1 MILIP
6 LFDQII
12 YPWLDSKG
20 YNIQP
25 LRRMQYGMFLAA
37 VAFFASTLLEFS
49 IQRQPANS
57 ISVAWQIPQIT
68 ILTIAEIFLNVTGLE
83 FAYSQAPHSMQ
94 ALILALFL
102 FMTAIGDGMGAILFV
117 SVFRQLNLCVT
128 MIICALCMLFN
139 LALFSMVARNWK
151 PYQPNNLQRLD
162 NNDNSDDGVES
173 S

>member
-1 MILIP
+1 MPLMLFFPIFWTLYDQQGSVWTLQATHLNCHGLEPEQSGFLNPMEIMILIP

-68 ILTIAEIFLNVTGLE
+68 ILTIAS
-83 FAYSQAPHSMQ
+83 ADPRR
-94 ALILALFL
+94 
-102 FMTAIGDGMGAILFV
+102 
-117 SVFRQLNLCVT
+117 VFIHDCY
-128 MIICALCMLFN
+128 
-139 LALFSMVARNWK
+139 W
-151 PYQPNNLQRLD
+151 
-162 NNDNSDDGVES
+162 
-173 S
+173 